1 MLLLT
6 GNVLCY
12 AVRMDSW
19 EFQRVIEQGRQ
30 LQARLADTD
39 AVAVGGTAAAL
50 HCGHRFS
57 LDVDVV
63 TPHLSARFDQISAN
77 LESWAGWRTNRRNPP
92 VLILGEHDGVEL
104 GIRQLRREVPLQTAT
119 VGGLRIPTGAEML
132 RVKAFL
138 LMERRAVRDFVD
150 VAALGGKLDG
160 AAALQALSWLNL
172 VYPPRPPQTWAT
184 RFAEACEAEPA
195 DLAKVSLAA
204 YRGLRTPFTDWPFI
218 AGECRKLGRAL
229 LKLELDGALPSTLP
243 PNWLQGERA

>member
-1 MLLLT
+1 MLLPT
-6 GNVLCY
+6 HNDLCY
-12 AVRMDSW
+12 PARMESP

-30 LQARLADTD
+30 LQARLADGD

-63 TPHLSARFDQISAN
+63 TPHLSARFEQVSAN

-104 GIRQLRREVPLQTAT
+104 GIRQLRRDVPLQTIT
-119 VGGLRIPTGAEML
+119 VDGLRIPTGAEML

-138 LMERRAVRDFVD
+138 LTERRAVRDYVD
-150 VAALGGKLDG
+150 VAALGGSLG
-160 AAALQALSWLNL
+160 VEAALRSLSWLNL
-172 VYPPRPPQTWAT
+172 VYPSRPPQTWAT

-195 DLAKVSLAA
+195 DFAAASLAA
-204 YRGLRTPFTDWPFI
+204 YRGLRAPFTDWRFV
-218 AGECRKLGRAL
+218 ADVCRKLGRAL
-229 LKLELDGALPSTLP
+229 LKLELDGALPSALP
-243 PNWLQGERA
+243 ANWPQGEQP